1 MSWQRPKKALK
12 PQNFQNKLFHLIQAP
27 FLLIN
32 GQNEES
38 FMYFENESFYPNM
51 TVGSLIKPCFWS
63 RKFLVKWYC
72 YDIDTQLC
80 QYFAKIR
87 EDQNGMMTT
96 SFPFAKKKKGRK
108 YCFGALKI
116 DMSKAFDKVHLKF
129 QKVVLVAMN
138 FSPRWIGW
146 VKECF

>member
-1 MSWQRPKKALK
+1 MNKSNKLLNIIFRESWQVSWQRPKKALK

-38 FMYFENESFYPNM
+38 FIYFENESFYPNM

-63 RKFLVKWYC
+63 GKFLVKWYC
-72 YDIDTQLC
+72 YDIDTQLY
-80 QYFAKIR
+80 QYFVKIR

-96 SFPFAKKKKGRK
+96 SFPFEKKKKRK
-108 YCFGALKI
+108 KKGKEVLFWCFKNW
-116 DMSKAFDKVHLKF
+116 H
-129 QKVVLVAMN
+129 
-138 FSPRWIGW
+138 
-146 VKECF
+146 E